1 MHIMKFNPFI
11 AILSILIA
19 GCTSG
24 NKTSKGTESNTDT
37 IRVVYTET
45 NITPPQ
51 ELIDAYNQIH
61 ENIVW
66 SSINHQ
72 LKGEALRDSM
82 VCGVE
87 KLKEIIAKE
96 PRYALAYTLLIQFQ
110 YALGLHEEMF
120 ATLDQAERALYDNPN
135 IPTLRACILDDM
147 KHPEEADEYY
157 HKAITKEKALLE
169 KGTDIGRYI
178 NLCTL
183 NALLDSTYSFT
194 SHLKEILDNPR
205 YNRAEIESIKPFVE
219 SLEADE
225 DFHLSRQE
233 LAKNATSKDLF
244 RLEE

>member
-1 MHIMKFNPFI
+1 MKHLFFT
-11 AILSILIA
+11 SILMTLFCM
-19 GCTSG
+19 GCTIENNAG
-24 NKTSKGTESNTDT
+24 KKTENYTDT
-37 IRVVYTET
+37 IRIVNTET
-45 NITPPQ
+45 YIIPPQ
-51 ELIDAYNQIH
+51 ELIDAYNQIY

-82 VCGVE
+82 KYGVE
-87 KLKEIIAKE
+87 KLKEIIEQE

-120 ATLDQAERALYDNPN
+120 VTLDQAEKELYDTPN

-147 KHPEEADEYY
+147 MRTEEANEYY
-157 HKAITKEKALLE
+157 QKAIEKEKTLLG
-169 KGTDIGRYI
+169 KGTDIGRDI

-183 NALLDSTYSFT
+183 NALLDSTYSFID
-194 SHLKEILDNPR
+194 HIKEILDNPR
-205 YNRAEIESIKPFVE
+205 YNTAEIESIKPFVE

-233 LAKNATSKDLF
+233 LAKNATSKGLF

>member
-1 MHIMKFNPFI
+1 MKHLFFT
-11 AILSILIA
+11 SILMTLFCM
-19 GCTSG
+19 GCTIENNAG
-24 NKTSKGTESNTDT
+24 KKTENYTDT
-37 IRVVYTET
+37 IRIVNTET
-45 NITPPQ
+45 YIIPPQ
-51 ELIDAYNQIH
+51 ELIDAYNQIY

-66 SSINHQ
+66 SSMNHQ

-82 VCGVE
+82 KYGVE
-87 KLKEIIAKE
+87 KLKEIIEQE

-120 ATLDQAERALYDNPN
+120 ATLDQAEKKLYDNPN
-135 IPTLRACILDDM
+135 IPTLRACILDNM
-147 KHPEEADEYY
+147 MRTEEANEYY
-157 HKAITKEKALLE
+157 QKAITKEKALLE

-244 RLEE
+244 QLEE

>member
-1 MHIMKFNPFI
+1 MKHLFFT
-11 AILSILIA
+11 SILIILFCM
-19 GCTSG
+19 GCTIENNAG
-24 NKTSKGTESNTDT
+24 KKTENYTNT
-37 IRVVYTET
+37 IRIVNTET
-45 NITPPQ
+45 YIIPPQ
-51 ELIDAYNQIH
+51 ELIDAYNQIY

-66 SSINHQ
+66 SSMNHQ

-82 VCGVE
+82 KYGVE
-87 KLKEIIAKE
+87 KLKEIIEQE

-120 ATLDQAERALYDNPN
+120 ATLDQAEKELYDNPN

-147 KHPEEADEYY
+147 MRTEEANEYY
-157 HKAITKEKALLE
+157 QKAIEKEKTLLG
-169 KGTDIGRYI
+169 KGTDIGRDI

-183 NALLDSTYSFT
+183 NALLDSTYSFID
-194 SHLKEILDNPR
+194 HIKEILDNPR
-205 YNRAEIESIKPFVE
+205 YNTAEIESIKPFVE

-233 LAKNATSKDLF
+233 VAKNCTGKDLF

>member
-1 MHIMKFNPFI
+1 MKHLFFT
-11 AILSILIA
+11 SILMTLFCM
-19 GCTSG
+19 GCTIENNAG
-24 NKTSKGTESNTDT
+24 KKTENYTDT
-37 IRVVYTET
+37 IRIVNTET
-45 NITPPQ
+45 YIIPPQ
-51 ELIDAYNQIH
+51 ELIDAYNQIY

-66 SSINHQ
+66 SSMNHQ

-82 VCGVE
+82 KYGVE
-87 KLKEIIAKE
+87 KLKEIIEQE

-120 ATLDQAERALYDNPN
+120 ATLDQAEKKLYDNPN

-147 KHPEEADEYY
+147 MRTEEANEYY
-157 HKAITKEKALLE
+157 QKAIEKEKTLLG
-169 KGTDIGRYI
+169 KGTDIGRDI

-183 NALLDSTYSFT
+183 NALLDSTYSFID
-194 SHLKEILDNPR
+194 HIKEILDNPR
-205 YNRAEIESIKPFVE
+205 YNTAEIESIKPFVE

-233 LAKNATSKDLF
+233 VAKNCTGKDLF